1 MNLIEH
7 DMNLHKQ
14 IEKYTLDK
22 LKEYLDLG
30 YMNIENYEKATTREQ
45 ELTKIKLEEM
55 RQWL

>member
-1 MNLIEH
+1 
-7 DMNLHKQ
+7 MNLHKQ